1 MHHPI
6 LPYQT
11 SLPSTL
17 SKPAAGVVVILAV
30 VVLLDIVLLLGL
42 GVVIR
47 DVEVGVLVG
56 PTDVEDMELLGIGQS
71 PATEGT
77 AFVPLPMGT
86 RCEPHEAAFARW
98 MFMLSWS

>member
-30 VVLLDIVLLLGL
+30 VVLLDIVLLLG
-42 GVVIR
+42 R
-47 DVEVGVLVG
+47 CRRY
-56 PTDVEDMELLGIGQS
+56 
-71 PATEGT
+71 GT
-77 AFVPLPMGT
+77 AGNWT
-86 RCEPHEAAFARW
+86 ISCNRRYGICSFADGDE
-98 MFMLSWS
+98 M